1 MMIRERGASERKK
14 REREERERREAGREN
29 RAEKKKGERKRA
41 EEKRERFQQQIDRGL
56 RARPH
61 RAPTARRHDVCR
73 RPPPEG
79 KNSFPSPLSL
89 SRPRHACVSNPP
101 CPSTR
106 CGQQPANAYPVQET
120 QNSTPFHPANLPPR
134 SLRRS
139 SETPCTRNAST
150 QKASSCGCSR
160 TRRTARPTLTSGCST
175 ASSSRT

>member
-89 SRPRHACVSNPP
+89 SHACLTLPVHLPGADSNLPMHTQCRRLKTLHHSIPPTCHRDRCAGHRKRPAQETLRPRRLHHAAAQGHAGP
-101 CPSTR
+101 
-106 CGQQPANAYPVQET
+106 QD
-120 QNSTPFHPANLPPR
+120 
-134 SLRRS
+134 LR
-139 SETPCTRNAST
+139 
-150 QKASSCGCSR
+150 
-160 TRRTARPTLTSGCST
+160 
-175 ASSSRT
+175 